1 MLEIMLVV
9 PAPPGKANKMSPAL
23 AICSLRMGPA
33 ALPCS
38 FQFAGNCCKPK
49 LFSLAQRS
57 PKLSAP
63 EAAPEIIFTFVPGF
77 SVALKLSNLVFTFL

>member
-1 MLEIMLVV
+1 MLVV
-9 PAPPGKANKMSPAL
+9 PAPPGKANRISPSP
-23 AICSLRMGPA
+23 AICSLRIGPA

-49 LFSLAQRS
+49 LFSLAYRS

-63 EAAPEIIFTFVPGF
+63 EAAPEIIFTFVLGF
-77 SVALKLSNLVFTFL
+77 NVPLNSSNLFLTFS

>member
-9 PAPPGKANKMSPAL
+9 PAPPGNANNISPAP
-23 AICSLRMGPA
+23 AICSLRTGPA
-33 ALPCS
+33 FFPSS

-49 LFSLAQRS
+49 LFSLAYRS

-63 EAAPEIIFTFVPGF
+63 GAAPEIIFTFVLGF
-77 SVALKLSNLVFTFL
+77 KVDLKSSNLVLTFL